1 MKIRNKWVYTATF
14 ACAAAGLILPF
25 WPLTVLGVVMAVLYG
40 RVVYG
45 LCLALIFD
53 LILGV
58 PTGILYWVHFPL
70 FVLALFCFLLRYL
83 ALRYMLERGSP
94 GRL

>member
-1 MKIRNKWVYTATF
+1 MKYKWIYTGTF

-25 WPLTVLGVVMAVLYG
+25 WPLTVFGVVVAIVYG

-70 FVLALFCFLLRYL
+70 FALALLCFVLRYF
-83 ALRYMLERGSP
+83 ALRYMIKRGGYS
-94 GRL
+94 RL